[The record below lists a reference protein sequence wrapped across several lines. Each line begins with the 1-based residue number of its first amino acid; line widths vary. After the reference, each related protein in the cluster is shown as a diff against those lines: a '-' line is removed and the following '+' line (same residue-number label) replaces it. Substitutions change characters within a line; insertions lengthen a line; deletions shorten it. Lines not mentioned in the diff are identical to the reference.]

1 MRIPRRTERT
11 IVRAMCEVQLN
22 DMKKAEDLKLVW
34 GFIKTVYQ
42 LAKALDFQIECLGRK
57 PRLKRT

>member
-1 MRIPRRTERT
+1 M
-11 IVRAMCEVQLN
+11 VRAMCEVQLN